1 MTKLKKKIKDKL
13 GEKKIAQL
21 KKTWRVVRIIKN
33 VVCWTLIAVL
43 TLAIIVFTLTKING
57 DSPTVFG
64 YSLHR
69 IMSGSMEP
77 EIVTN
82 DVILNKDVTEA
93 SEVKLGDI
101 VTFEGGPGFDNKNVT
116 HRVIVE
122 PYDNGKGRIVLVTK
136 GDANESDDGEI
147 DFGTVQSKYLCKI
160 NILSYIYNFFFSN
173 WGLLVFIGLLLLIFF
188 DEIINIIK
196 IISAARRE
204 EEPESISDII
214 ERMQREQR
222 EAAEKKKQ
230 ERLAAAQAEITENTE
245 KVLEKESASC
255 TFENETINHDDTHE
269 SSEKPEQKKDYP
281 KTKKGESLDKQSKQL
296 KNTESNSKKT
306 KGRSGENKPEA
317 GRSGHSNKKRS
328 NNKSSNKK
336 KPNKKNSN
344 KKKVDTKERLT

>member
-1 MTKLKKKIKDKL
+1 MIKLKQKVKDKL
-13 GEKKIAQL
+13 GEQKVAKL

-33 VVCWTLIAVL
+33 IVCWTLIAVL

-57 DSPTVFG
+57 DSPTLFG

-77 EIVTN
+77 EIETN
-82 DVILNKDVTEA
+82 DVILNKEVSDA

-101 VTFEGGPGFDNKNVT
+101 VTFEGGPSFDNKNVT
-116 HRVIVE
+116 HRVIVA

-136 GDANESDDGEI
+136 GDANDSDDGEI
-147 DFGTVQSKYLCKI
+147 DFSVVQSKYLCKI
-160 NILSYIYNFFFSN
+160 NILSHIYNFFFSN

-188 DEIINIIK
+188 DEIVNIIK

-230 ERLAAAQAEITENTE
+230 ERLSAAITEKDDNAE
-245 KVLEKESASC
+245 KTAPKEEAAPEPERETVEREDPIEASK
-255 TFENETINHDDTHE
+255 E
-269 SSEKPEQKKDYP
+269 PEQKKDP
-281 KTKKGESLDKQSKQL
+281 TESKKDDSSGAESKQPNNADDHP
-296 KNTESNSKKT
+296 KKSKGSSGDNKPKATRSDHPNSKK
-306 KGRSGENKPEA
+306 KSNKNKSKKKKPK
-317 GRSGHSNKKRS
+317 NKKR
-328 NNKSSNKK
+328 
-336 KPNKKNSN
+336 
-344 KKKVDTKERLT
+344 